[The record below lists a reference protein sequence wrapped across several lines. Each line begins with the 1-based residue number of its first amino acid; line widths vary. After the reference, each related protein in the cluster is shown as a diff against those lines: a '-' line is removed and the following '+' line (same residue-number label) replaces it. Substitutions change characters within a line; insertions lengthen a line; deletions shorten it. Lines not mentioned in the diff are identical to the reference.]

1 MKRKTKSKK
10 RVREQDLLVDVQ
22 QTFSGEDELAFE
34 FADDDEGV
42 FFEADFDM
50 EEEK

>member
-1 MKRKTKSKK
+1 MKRKSKK
-10 RVREQDLLVDVQ
+10 PPEDNEMIVDTN
-22 QTFSGEDELAFE
+22 QTFSGEDELTFE

-50 EEEK
+50 EDE